1 MATPKEAN
9 LNQFTYTL
17 EQDTVT
23 VYGSAD
29 IGSSG
34 AVSGSG
40 GLGISSVTKLAT
52 AGKYEINLKQV
63 YARFLHADI
72 QVIDDAISQITKV
85 QIFQDPT
92 TMSADI
98 KSGQKLTI
106 QCLAP
111 TSASD
116 TALVAA
122 NPASGARINFKL
134 VFRRSKVG
142 PADR

>member
-40 GLGISSVTKLAT
+40 GLGVSSVSKSAT
-52 AGKYEINLKQV
+52 GTYDINLKQV

-72 QVIDDAISQITKV
+72 QIIDDAISQITKIQV
-85 QIFQDPT
+85 FQDPAS
-92 TMSADI
+92 MSTDI
-98 KSGQKLTI
+98 KNNSKLTFKT
-106 QCLAP
+106 LAP
-111 TSASD
+111 TSSSD
-116 TALVAA
+116 TTLVAA
-122 NPASGARINFKL
+122 HPASGARINFKL